1 MKEPWEMTKEE
12 WGELLR
18 KRLTEEEAVKYFPRK
33 NIYDEY
39 RIYHKRYGVGEESFI
54 VPTYKFLKAPKSGT
68 FEINQYI
75 LQSNPDFIETLR
87 RWHIEQALKE
97 GKPVPPEVLKD
108 YPDLAEKYGKAVRE
122 EDERTL
128 KEEILNIIR
137 THKRLEEATPLFRE
151 LSEKYGLELYKILAE
166 LVRENKLKG
175 GITKAGRFRYWEL
188 PEEEE
193 EKKEEKKEAKPKEEA
208 IVEKLAELIEEKE
221 RLAKERA
228 KEERK
233 PLKPRKRKIH
243 IPEEI
248 REEIESVCKEAVEER
263 LREILGR
270 IGAELK
276 GAEKLECLCISCQ
289 RPIEGEYRVLGCEVY
304 CIYCARGLE
313 KEKKERGESVSWN
326 PENKC
331 ICAGCGRAVS
341 TFRCSGGICYCLSCA
356 GKVAGELVFDDER
369 GPVERE
375 IREAVRE
382 ALLYYLGS

>member
-1 MKEPWEMTKEE
+1 PETATEKPIIRIEIYGFNIYEKANAESI
-12 WGELLR
+12 L
-18 KRLTEEEAVKYFPRK
+18 LTEED
-33 NIYDEY
+33 I
-39 RIYHKRYGVGEESFI
+39 
-54 VPTYKFLKAPKSGT
+54 
-68 FEINQYI
+68 Q
-75 LQSNPDFIETLR
+75 
-87 RWHIEQALKE
+87 
-97 GKPVPPEVLKD
+97 
-108 YPDLAEKYGKAVRE
+108 
-122 EDERTL
+122 
-128 KEEILNIIR
+128 
-137 THKRLEEATPLFRE
+137 
-151 LSEKYGLELYKILAE
+151 
-166 LVRENKLKG
+166 
-175 GITKAGRFRYWEL
+175 KAGRGGVKSILRDYLGENTDFVCDYL
-188 PEEEE
+188 IKDFEEMKDYRDGLVKAERG
-193 EKKEEKKEAKPKEEA
+193 KEEKKETKPKEEA
-208 IVEKLAELIEEKE
+208 VVEKLAELIEEKE

-233 PLKPRKRKIH
+233 APKPRKHKIH

-304 CIYCARGLE
+304 CIYCARKLE
-313 KEKKERGESVSWN
+313 KEKKEKGESVSWN

-331 ICAGCGRAVS
+331 ICAGCRRAVS

-356 GKVAGELVFDDER
+356 RKFAGELVFDDER

>member
-1 MKEPWEMTKEE
+1 MEERMKEPWEMTKEE
-12 WGELLR
+12 WEELLR
-18 KRLTEEEAVKYFPRK
+18 KRLTEEAVKYFPRK

-97 GKPVPPEVLKD
+97 GKPVPPELLKD
-108 YPDLAEKYGKAVRE
+108 YPDLAEKYGKAVGEME
-122 EDERTL
+122 E
-128 KEEILNIIR
+128 
-137 THKRLEEATPLFRE
+137 
-151 LSEKYGLELYKILAE
+151 G
-166 LVRENKLKG
+166 
-175 GITKAGRFRYWEL
+175 
-188 PEEEE
+188 
-193 EKKEEKKEAKPKEEA
+193 KKETKPKEEA
-208 IVEKLAELIEEKE
+208 VVEKLAELIEEKE

-233 PLKPRKRKIH
+233 TPKPRKRKIH

-304 CIYCARGLE
+304 CIYCARKLE
-313 KEKKERGESVSWN
+313 KEKKEKGESVSWN

-331 ICAGCGRAVS
+331 VCAGCGRAVS

-356 GKVAGELVFDDER
+356 RKVAGELVFDDER